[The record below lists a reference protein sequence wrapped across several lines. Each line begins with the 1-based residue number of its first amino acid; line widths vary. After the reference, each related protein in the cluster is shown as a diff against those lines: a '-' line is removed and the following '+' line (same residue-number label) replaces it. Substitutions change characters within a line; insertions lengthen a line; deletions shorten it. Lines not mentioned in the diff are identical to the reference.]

1 MAANAAIGVAEAA
14 YYPDLTLSASG
25 GYSASQWG
33 SLVSTPNRFWSIGPS
48 FALALFDGGLRRAQ
62 VESAE
67 ASYDA
72 RVAGYRQTVLDG
84 FREVEDY
91 LVQLR
96 TYDDEA
102 GVRQEALDA
111 ARRALQLA
119 ENQYQAGLIDYLN
132 VVTLQ
137 TTALSNER
145 TNLTLLGSR
154 LSTSVQLIAALG
166 GGWDGNLTP
175 PASPRRP

>member
-1 MAANAAIGVAEAA
+1 M
-14 YYPDLTLSASG
+14 
-25 GYSASQWG
+25 
-33 SLVSTPNRFWSIGPS
+33 
-48 FALALFDGGLRRAQ
+48 
-62 VESAE
+62 ESAE

-119 ENQYQAGLIDYLN
+119 ENQYQAWLIDYLN